1 MFNVRSE
8 RFCGQWGHMAKK
20 TATKGADK
28 KKAPA
33 MKYMQ
38 TRLTEPSWKELQM
51 LRLER
56 SDSMQSLVVEALND
70 LMVKYGR
77 NTGSPARRKTKN
89 RIPDGAARVAP
100 ERPDRTGLP
109 RHPCGLRQAERSLNG

>member
-1 MFNVRSE
+1 
-8 RFCGQWGHMAKK
+8 MAKK
-20 TATKGADK
+20 TTAKPGAKKGADP

-56 SDSMQSLVVEALND
+56 SESMQSLVVEALND

-77 NTGSPARRKTKN
+77 KPVIAGPSE
-89 RIPDGAARVAP
+89 D
-100 ERPDRTGLP
+100 E
-109 RHPCGLRQAERSLNG
+109 E